1 MTSRANILKF
11 GACILAAA
19 AMVVLTSPVRA
30 ESVLAAPT
38 VGNAII
44 LDGET
49 GDWNG
54 IVGITVPLEGNG
66 RVSSVDLKAVV
77 HGDTIYMLAVWEDST
92 EDILHKPYKWD
103 DASKS
108 YKRANVFE
116 DRFAVSF
123 RMSGNFSA
131 NKIDGS
137 AFESDVWH
145 WKSSRSNP
153 AGVAHDKMWKVSTE
167 PFKGATKFTTPDG
180 KDVYLRRSSDSGDR
194 LYKSAKYDVKQD
206 DVMPRY
212 VVKMNPK
219 GSIADVKAKGVWR
232 DGRWYLELARKLDTG
247 NADDVVISSSGTI
260 EIAVAVFNAVSSVNH
275 SVSETISL
283 ATGNP
288 AS

>member
-1 MTSRANILKF
+1 MTNTANILKF
-11 GACILAAA
+11 GACIVTAS
-19 AMVVLTSPVRA
+19 AMAVMTSPVRA
-30 ESVLAAPT
+30 EGVLAAPT
-38 VGNAII
+38 VDNAIN
-44 LDGET
+44 LDGDT

-54 IVGITVPLEGNG
+54 IAGITVPLKGNG
-66 RVSSVDLKAVV
+66 GVSSVDLKAVV
-77 HGDTIYMLAVWEDST
+77 HGDMIYMLAVWEDST
-92 EDILHKPYKWD
+92 EDLLHKPYKWD

-108 YKRANVFE
+108 YKRTKAME

-123 RMSGNFSA
+123 RMSGKFSA

-137 AFESDVWH
+137 EFEADIWH

-167 PFKGATKFTTPDG
+167 PFKRAKKFTTADG
-180 KDVYLRRSSDSGDR
+180 KDVYVARPSDGGDR

-212 VVKMNPK
+212 VVNMDPK

-247 NADDVVISSSGTI
+247 HADDAVISASGTI
-260 EIAVAVFNAVSSVNH
+260 EIAVAVFNSVSDDNH
-275 SVSETISL
+275 SVSEIISL
-283 ATGNP
+283 ATGSP